1 LRVKDKA
8 AGPAVAVMNQRD
20 QELLNKQFRWL
31 VPPPRAAGV
40 SIFTMLAIAATI
52 GVSIGTIAIAR
63 QTQPAQIASDLLT
76 KPSCLQFSKG
86 ENLPRL
92 H

>member
-1 LRVKDKA
+1 
-8 AGPAVAVMNQRD
+8 MNQRD

-40 SIFTMLAIAATI
+40 SIFTMLAIVATI
-52 GVSIGTIAIAR
+52 GVSIGTIAVAR
-63 QTQPAQIASDLLT
+63 QTQDELLLT
-76 KPSCLQFSKG
+76 KPSCLQFSKS
-86 ENLPRL
+86 EILPRL